1 MRESWRRLT
10 AALLTVAM
18 ILALLPLTGAG
29 TAFAANSY
37 GKTVGSSVAIRKT
50 ASTSGDIWFRVDE
63 GTVATVLGTAALA
76 AMLSLLTSVAGLP
89 ELDNDIRF
97 R

>member
-10 AALLTVAM
+10 AALLAAVM

-37 GKTVGSSVAIRKT
+37 GKTVGNSVAIRKT
-50 ASTSGDIWFRVDE
+50 ASTGGDVWFRVDD
-63 GTVATVLGTAALA
+63 GTVATVLGTETIKDVTWYKVQLEKPGSA
-76 AMLSLLTSVAGLP
+76 TG
-89 ELDNDIRF
+89 N
-97 R
+97 